1 MQTAIQGQ
9 TPETVQTFEPTR
21 RDFRVDPYGGRQRI
35 ASSDG
40 VEVVLD
46 DNGAVMKRTLRCGAP
61 LSMALPNRVFQGV
74 AARSVEHED
83 GTTSVTL
90 HLHHADP
97 DLCVPLMT
105 CDSVENAAAD
115 WHSWARRTGLPML
128 MVGAAGAVT
137 VVREAGL
144 QSRAPK
150 QRRAR
155 ITQLARR
162 PRFLRR
168 RKQGIV
174 GPVMRLDASEIIAR
188 N

>member
-1 MQTAIQGQ
+1 M
-9 TPETVQTFEPTR
+9 R
-21 RDFRVDPYGGRQRI
+21 RFPWRCRIGRFRESQR
-35 ASSDG
+35 
-40 VEVVLD
+40 
-46 DNGAVMKRTLRCGAP
+46 
-61 LSMALPNRVFQGV
+61 
-74 AARSVEHED
+74 ARIEHED
-83 GTTSVTL
+83 GTTSATL

-105 CDSVENAAAD
+105 SDTVENVASD

-128 MVGAAGAVT
+128 MVGAEGTVT

-150 QRRAR
+150 PRRAR

-168 RKQGIV
+168 RKPAIV
-174 GPVMRLDASEIIAR
+174 GPVVRLDAQRNHRPQLDQQIADQPGKYDPAKVTVGFEDGQAPVPIVNIKLR
-188 N
+188 RSCHTIWTAATARPA

>member
-9 TPETVQTFEPTR
+9 APETVQTFEPTR

-35 ASSDG
+35 SSAEG
-40 VEVVLD
+40 VEIVLD
-46 DNGAVMKRTLRCGAP
+46 DKGAVMKRILRCGAP
-61 LSMALPNRVFQGV
+61 LSMALPNRVFQGI
-74 AARSVEHED
+74 AARSTEQDD
-83 GTTSVTL
+83 GTSSVTL
-90 HLHHADP
+90 HLHHADS

-105 CDSVENAAAD
+105 SDTVENAAAD

-128 MVGAAGAVT
+128 MVTSDGAVT

-168 RKQGIV
+168 RKPGIV
-174 GPVMRLDASEIIAR
+174 GPVERLDASEIIAR